1 MILFLAVNGVSEA
14 FAHSVMVR
22 RVLSVRIVCYLAL
35 THRPSQSPREL
46 ASANLFLLVSICLLL
61 STFDIHLK
69 FVRTQ
74 ITSAFTVAA
83 AAGLQFRLGSLGF
96 ILANCFAMT
105 VRIAYTL
112 CYVHYVRFANCS
124 EHRFIE
130 CLPRKETILVFCAT
144 TAVTVFTS
152 TLRPFVHLCS
162 GALVFIVIIGALSR
176 FEASSIRV
184 MSELKNKQD

>member
-22 RVLSVRIVCYLAL
+22 RVLSVRIVCYMAL

-46 ASANLFLLVSICLLL
+46 ASANLVLLVSIFSLL

-74 ITSAFTVAA
+74 ITSAFNVAA

-130 CLPRKETILVFCAT
+130 CLPRKETILLFCAT

>member
-46 ASANLFLLVSICLLL
+46 ASANLFLLVSICFLL

-74 ITSAFTVAA
+74 ITSAFNVAA

-130 CLPRKETILVFCAT
+130 CLPRKETILLFCAT

-162 GALVFIVIIGALSR
+162 GALVFIVIIGVLSR

>member
-46 ASANLFLLVSICLLL
+46 ASANLFLLVSICFLL

-74 ITSAFTVAA
+74 ITSAFNVAA

-130 CLPRKETILVFCAT
+130 CLPRKETILLFCAT

>member
-22 RVLSVRIVCYLAL
+22 RVLSVRIVCCLAL

-46 ASANLFLLVSICLLL
+46 ASANLVLLVSIFSLL

-74 ITSAFTVAA
+74 ITSAFNVAA
-83 AAGLQFRLGSLGF
+83 AAWLQFRLGSLGF
-96 ILANCFAMT
+96 ILANCFSMT

-130 CLPRKETILVFCAT
+130 CLPRKETILLFCAT

-184 MSELKNKQD
+184 VRELKNKQD